1 MKKINILLILLMT
14 ICMTSCID
22 PIKIDPQDGPQLI
35 GINGYITN
43 EYKKHQIVI
52 SKTAD
57 FYSND
62 DVEMVTEAE
71 VFVYDGFDTI
81 YFKET
86 EKGYYETIDSVAGVI
101 GRTYNLYVNIIDE
114 EGEQNFYAQ
123 STMRD
128 NVERIDSLKI
138 KEVVLGEMNI
148 PGTLGLYPYFLSVAD
163 PQTSYL
169 INVAVNDTLQNQSLI
184 KCQSFFLGGLSGAY
198 LNSHEMIALIG
209 EQPIYYF
216 FGETLI
222 DMETGTFEIKE
233 AINKGDEIT
242 MFMYSITPGF
252 STYISDVNSNFGSNP
267 MMGMPYNVS
276 TNIYPEGKAV
286 GFFEATSVIKSSVIY

>member
-1 MKKINILLILLMT
+1 MKKINILPLLF
-14 ICMTSCID
+14 IVLCITSCID
-22 PIKIDPQDGPQLI
+22 PIEIDPQDGSQLI

-52 SKTAD
+52 SKTSD

-114 EGEQNFYAQ
+114 EGEQNFHAQ

-148 PGTLGLYPYFLSVAD
+148 PGTLGLYPYFQSVAD

-222 DMETGTFEIKE
+222 DMENGTFEIKE

-242 MFMYSITPGF
+242 MFMYSITPDF